1 MRRTKRMAAAWW
13 SACASLALAQDLLQ
27 EPASPGRAPGLP
39 LFLLALVYLSRARA
53 RSSLLS
59 SSPK

>member
-27 EPASPGRAPGLP
+27 PTFRTPLTPGGNIAPPPVGAP
-39 LFLLALVYLSRARA
+39 RSRDGG
-53 RSSLLS
+53 
-59 SSPK
+59 PG